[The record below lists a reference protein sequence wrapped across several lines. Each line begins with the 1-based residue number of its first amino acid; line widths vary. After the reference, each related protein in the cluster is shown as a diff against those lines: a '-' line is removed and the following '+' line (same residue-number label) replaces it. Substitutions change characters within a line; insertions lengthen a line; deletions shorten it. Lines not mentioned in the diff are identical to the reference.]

1 MSDIASG
8 GAAVELTRL
17 LVDRGGRLLVT
28 SKGGSFFYLGDTAW
42 ELLHRLRLD
51 EACEYLEARA
61 AQGFNVV
68 ECVALAE
75 LDGLRQPTPDGHVPF
90 LEEDPLRPYEPYWR
104 HVDEVVRFANRCG
117 IYIGLLPTWGD
128 KWNIGSGKG
137 PEIFNPSNAEDY
149 GRWLG
154 ARYRNDGI
162 IWILG
167 GDRRVEKP
175 EHRRILD
182 AMAAGLRQGDGGRS
196 LITFHPVG
204 GRTSKEELPECA
216 WLDFDM
222 FQSGHSILSLEN
234 WYFAHKCRAA
244 EPVRPYLDG
253 EPCYEDHEVMLP
265 EWKPV
270 KPGWRFDAQAVRR
283 AAWWSLL
290 SGSCGHVYGAQP
302 CWMMW
307 DERYEPFCGVRMT
320 WRAALSLPGAAQ
332 MRLVAEVA
340 REAGSLLSPEAWR
353 VVGTLQNW
361 DARPVA
367 ASTENGLIIYS
378 PQRQDISLNLEGL
391 PPRSWRLFWEDPAA
405 TGLCDAGL
413 SGAGLPKS
421 LFIPSKVASPG
432 GCDVL
437 YFLLY
442 EN

>member
-1 MSDIASG
+1 MSDMASG
-8 GAAVELTRL
+8 EAEVVLPRL
-17 LVDRGGRLLVT
+17 VVDRGGRRLAT
-28 SKGGSFFYLGDTAW
+28 SEGDSFFYLGDTAW

-51 EACEYLEARA
+51 EAREYLRARA

-68 ECVALAE
+68 QCVALAE
-75 LDGLRQPTPDGHVPF
+75 LDGLCEPTPDGQLPF
-90 LEEDPLRPYEPYWR
+90 LGEDVTRPNEAYWR
-104 HVDEVVRFANRCG
+104 HVDEVVRFANHCG
-117 IYIGLLPTWGD
+117 IYIGMLPTWGD
-128 KWNIGSGKG
+128 KWNIGPGKG
-137 PEIFNPSNAEDY
+137 PEVFNPSNAEDY

-154 ARYRNDGI
+154 SRYRNDGI

-175 EHRRILD
+175 EHRQTLD
-182 AMAAGLRQGDGGRS
+182 AMAAGLRQGDGGRG
-196 LITFHPVG
+196 LITFHPAG

-222 FQSGHSILSLEN
+222 FQSGHCILSLEN
-234 WYFAHKCRAA
+234 WYFADKCRAA

-270 KPGWRFDAQAVRR
+270 KPGWRFDARAVRR

-307 DERYEPFCGVRMT
+307 DERYEPFGGVRMT
-320 WRAALSLPGAAQ
+320 WREALSLPGAAQ
-332 MRLVAEVA
+332 MRRVAEVA
-340 REAGSLLSPEAWR
+340 REVGSLFSPVAWR
-353 VVGTLQNW
+353 VEGALHNW

-367 ASTENGLIIYS
+367 ASTDGGLIIYC
-378 PQRQDISLNLEGL
+378 PERQEIALSLEGL
-391 PPRSWRLFWEDPAA
+391 PPRSWRLCWEDPAA
-405 TGLCDAGL
+405 PGLRDAGL
-413 SGAGLPKS
+413 SGERLPQS
-421 LFIPSKVASPG
+421 LFIPANAASPG
-432 GCDVL
+432 GSDVL